1 MVGTFQ
7 PQWGQTSCWSCPPNT
22 STDSAGSRSVSSC
35 KTSHCTHHSSPGLAI
50 LQSPNYPSQL
60 PSNTRCHW
68 AVQGEEGG
76 SLLIIL
82 PSLSLPPHC
91 THTLSVRRR
100 EEEIF
105 SSCSSLLHPVL
116 LTTQGG
122 QIWVDLSTTETQP
135 SSIEATGF
143 MISLITVPDDL
154 IPVIQAVLDQG
165 HGEQVDRIRN
175 NIWGNTLHDRQLVNH
190 LMKLLSPPVRDST
203 FDQRELKE
211 KTPLIEVVEE
221 SENTG
226 FKRLQKGGSETS

>member
-1 MVGTFQ
+1 M
-7 PQWGQTSCWSCPPNT
+7 
-22 STDSAGSRSVSSC
+22 
-35 KTSHCTHHSSPGLAI
+35 
-50 LQSPNYPSQL
+50 
-60 PSNTRCHW
+60 
-68 AVQGEEGG
+68 
-76 SLLIIL
+76 
-82 PSLSLPPHC
+82 
-91 THTLSVRRR
+91 
-100 EEEIF
+100 
-105 SSCSSLLHPVL
+105 
-116 LTTQGG
+116 
-122 QIWVDLSTTETQP
+122 DLSTTETQP